1 MGAATTVSGPGRFS
15 IRDYNH
21 SQEFQ
26 AAFTC
31 RHGGFFSN
39 VPGVV
44 REIWEQSILAYNLPF
59 TILLGLVV
67 LFWLLTLLGAVSS
80 ESLDVDLDADADL
93 DGDASHLSEI
103 PAALLRLVNAG
114 YVPVTVVLSIL
125 ILVMW
130 IVSITF
136 NYYFNPGHSSML
148 ALGFAAVAFVLG
160 VIATKVITQ
169 PLVPFMRRLKAAEN
183 AAPVIGEVGIVRSI
197 RLDSEFGQVEVERP
211 DGAPALL
218 NARLGPDSEPVP
230 RGTEV
235 AIVSY
240 DDAKG
245 IYLVRPLP
253 STPPID

>member
-1 MGAATTVSGPGRFS
+1 MGAAITVSGPGRFS

-21 SQEFQ
+21 GWEFQ

-31 RHGGFFSN
+31 KPGWFFSN

-44 REIWEQSILAYNLPF
+44 KEIWQQAILGYNLPF
-59 TILLGLVV
+59 TILLGMVI
-67 LFWLLTLLGAVSS
+67 LFWLLTLLGALGAD
-80 ESLDVDLDADADL
+80 SLDVDADV
-93 DGDASHLSEI
+93 DGDFSHLSDI
-103 PAALLRLVNAG
+103 PAALLRVVNAG
-114 YVPVTVVLSIL
+114 HVPVTVVLSLL

-136 NYYFNPGHSSML
+136 NYYFNPGHSSL
-148 ALGFAAVAFVLG
+148 VAFGFAAAAFVLG
-160 VIATKVITQ
+160 VIATKCITQ

-183 AAPVIGEVGIVRSI
+183 TAPVIGEVGIVRSI
-197 RLDSEFGQVEVERP
+197 RIDSEFGQVEVERL

-218 NARLGPDSEPVP
+218 NARLGPGSEPAP

-245 IYLVRPLP
+245 IYLVRPIP

>member
-1 MGAATTVSGPGRFS
+1 MGTAITVSGPGRFS

-21 SQEFQ
+21 CWEFQ

-31 RHGGFFSN
+31 KHGCFFRN

-44 REIWEQSILAYNLPF
+44 KEIWQQAILGYNLPF
-59 TILLGLVV
+59 TILLGLVI
-67 LFWLLTLLGAVSS
+67 LFWLLTLLGALSAD
-80 ESLDVDLDADADL
+80 SLDVDVSADADI
-93 DGDASHLSEI
+93 DGDLSHLSDI
-103 PAALLRLVNAG
+103 PAALLRVVNAG

-136 NYYFNPGHSSML
+136 NYYFNPGKSSL
-148 ALGFAAVAFVLG
+148 VALGFAAAAFVLG
-160 VIATKVITQ
+160 VIATKLITQ

-183 AAPVIGEVGIVRSI
+183 TAPVIGEVGIVRSI
-197 RLDSEFGQVEVERP
+197 RMDSEFGQVEVERP

-253 STPPID
+253 TTPSID

>member
-1 MGAATTVSGPGRFS
+1 MK
-15 IRDYNH
+15 
-21 SQEFQ
+21 
-26 AAFTC
+26 
-31 RHGGFFSN
+31 
-39 VPGVV
+39 
-44 REIWEQSILAYNLPF
+44 EIWEQAILAYNLPF
-59 TILLGLVV
+59 TILLGLVI

-80 ESLDVDLDADADL
+80 DSLDVGVDADADL

-136 NYYFNPGHSSML
+136 NYYFNPGHNSMV
-148 ALGFAAVAFVLG
+148 ALGFAAAAFVLG
-160 VIATKVITQ
+160 VIATKWITQ

-183 AAPVIGEVGIVRSI
+183 AAPVVGGVGIVRSI
-197 RLDSEFGQVEVERP
+197 RLDSEFGQVEVARP

-218 NARLGPDSEPVP
+218 NARLRPDADPVS

>member
-1 MGAATTVSGPGRFS
+1 M
-15 IRDYNH
+15 
-21 SQEFQ
+21 
-26 AAFTC
+26 
-31 RHGGFFSN
+31 
-39 VPGVV
+39 
-44 REIWEQSILAYNLPF
+44 REIWEQAILAYNLPF
-59 TILLGLVV
+59 TILLGLVI
-67 LFWLLTLLGAVSS
+67 LFWLLTLFGAVSS
-80 ESLDVDLDADADL
+80 DSLDAGVDADPDL
-93 DGDASHLSEI
+93 DGDASQLSEM
-103 PAALLRLVNAG
+103 PAVLLRLVNAG

-136 NYYFNPGHSSML
+136 NYYFNPGHSSLM
-148 ALGFAAVAFVLG
+148 ALGFAAAAFVLG
-160 VIATKVITQ
+160 VIATKLITQ

-218 NARLGPDSEPVP
+218 NARLGPDGEPVP